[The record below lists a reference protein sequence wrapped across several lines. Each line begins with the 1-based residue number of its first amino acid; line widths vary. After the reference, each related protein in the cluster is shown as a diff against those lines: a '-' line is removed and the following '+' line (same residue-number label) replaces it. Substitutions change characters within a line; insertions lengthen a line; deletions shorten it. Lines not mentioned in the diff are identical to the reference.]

1 MTSYTSTKSYFESLN
16 KDSVESDLQ
25 LLSIADEN
33 DFFDLVVT
41 NPMHYIS
48 ILEHSNIKLENSP
61 FIIRRV
67 LNNLF
72 VKFQMGIPPKII
84 DIGFMDNNTT
94 DKETLE
100 ELKISIT
107 LWRDY
112 TNDEMSNA
120 RREIAR
126 MGCDEFENGKEIIK
140 EQIKE
145 SINVQIKNT
154 STKIPLP
161 EFNFP
166 KISEE
171 DRKKAGYSSKDKMPD
186 VPEYLKFNT
195 HSDKVQPPNLPTT
208 SNPPSNSSSN
218 PSSNPPSNSSSSLNP
233 PSNSSSNPSSTS
245 SSNPL
250 STSNQSESSLTQKDN
265 LLKHNN
271 VLNSTT
277 SSYIE
282 NGYLYLITTTGTKV
296 QLN

>member
-1 MTSYTSTKSYFESLN
+1 
-16 KDSVESDLQ
+16 
-25 LLSIADEN
+25 
-33 DFFDLVVT
+33 
-41 NPMHYIS
+41 MHYIS

-145 SINVQIKNT
+145 SINVPIKNT

-186 VPEYLKFNT
+186 IPEYLKFNT
-195 HSDKVQPPNLPTT
+195 HSDKVPTSNQHTTQIPSET
-208 SNPPSNSSSN
+208 SNPSSN
-218 PSSNPPSNSSSSLNP
+218 PSSNP
-233 PSNSSSNPSSTS
+233 NSSSNPNPP
-245 SSNPL
+245 SNKDE
-250 STSNQSESSLTQKDN
+250 TSNQSESSLTQKDN

-282 NGYLYLITTTGTKV
+282 NGYLYLITTTVTKV